1 MWPIA
6 WRVSYLQTR
15 PYFHPMGP
23 WEILPEKFGNLG
35 TMEPEKKEDHG
46 LGFFSKLDYDSISL
60 S

>member
-1 MWPIA
+1 
-6 WRVSYLQTR
+6 
-15 PYFHPMGP
+15 MGP